1 MFMRILSA
9 LLLCGCILSCQER
22 KQSFTDKQKE
32 IETGKLDPQNIYSVK
47 EIGWTVQLPEGWEVM
62 TRKELQAITDKGKK
76 EMEKTF
82 DTKIDNSGVQQLL
95 SLRKDRFNSFLS
107 NMQKF
112 DSSEDGTYEERLL
125 TMNEIIRTTYRSKNM
140 KLEDKVGATRIG
152 GVMFDVLDIK
162 IFTPDDGKKVLL
174 YQSIYSA
181 FINGYDFTMNINY
194 NNNETKE
201 LLLRMVNS
209 SKFTSP

>member
-1 MFMRILSA
+1 MRILSA